1 MQSESVDG
9 NLSGRT
15 RSKNQREKNTEI
27 VWHYPKGH
35 SRSQN
40 GVSKQSLR
48 TKLESVA
55 IAAVVIVAVAVV
67 AEKG

>member
-1 MQSESVDG
+1 MGTSLGGPDRRTKGIRIQRLSALSE
-9 NLSGRT
+9 RT
-15 RSKNQREKNTEI
+15 FRE
-27 VWHYPKGH
+27 PAD
-35 SRSQN
+35 N

-55 IAAVVIVAVAVV
+55 IAAVVIVAVV